1 MATCMTIE
9 GGPARGYGDP
19 VTTAGGGD
27 VPRVDPRVDRTREA
41 VLRAVRE
48 LLVEEGWDS
57 VTQNQVARRSG
68 VGRTTVYRHWP
79 DRTELVR
86 EAMDFEL
93 SVTRDVTLSG
103 ELRTDLITALE
114 AIRFEMIEREGSKFL
129 IAMVARSEWD
139 GAVQAVKKDLVDRA
153 VVGLR
158 GVLVAAVARGD
169 LVADLDLD
177 RSISQLVGPMV
188 MHRLVTDLPLR
199 PDMVTHLVDDFIA
212 TRAAPRSN

>member
-1 MATCMTIE
+1 MT
-9 GGPARGYGDP
+9 R
-19 VTTAGGGD
+19 AGGDGE
-27 VPRVDPRVDRTREA
+27 PRVDLRVDRTREA

-57 VTQNQVARRSG
+57 VTQNQVARRG
-68 VGRTTVYRHWP
+68 GAGRTTVYRHWP

-93 SVTRDVTLSG
+93 AVTRDVTLSG

-153 VVGLR
+153 LVGLR
-158 GVLVAAVARGD
+158 GVLVAALARGD
-169 LVADLDLD
+169 LVADLDVD

-199 PDMVTHLVDDFIA
+199 PGLVPQLVDDFIV
-212 TRAAPRSN
+212 TRAVPSSD

>member
-1 MATCMTIE
+1 
-9 GGPARGYGDP
+9 
-19 VTTAGGGD
+19 
-27 VPRVDPRVDRTREA
+27 VDRTREA

-93 SVTRDVTLSG
+93 ALTRDVKLSG
-103 ELRTDLITALE
+103 ELRMDLITALE

-139 GAVQAVKKDLVDRA
+139 GAVQAVKKSLVDRA
-153 VVGLR
+153 LVGLH
-158 GVLVAAVARGD
+158 GVLVAAVSRGH
-169 LVADLDLD
+169 LVADLDLE

-188 MHRLVTDLPLR
+188 MHRLVTDLPLG
-199 PDMVTHLVDDFIA
+199 PDLVAQLVDDFIA
-212 TRAAPRSN
+212 TRSR

>member
-1 MATCMTIE
+1 MTTSGDAAPE
-9 GGPARGYGDP
+9 GGG
-19 VTTAGGGD
+19 
-27 VPRVDPRVDRTREA
+27 PRVDPRVDRTREA

-93 SVTRDVTLSG
+93 ALTRDVELTG
-103 ELRTDLITALE
+103 ELRTDLVTALE

-139 GAVQAVKKDLVDRA
+139 GAVQTVKKSLVDRA
-153 VVGLR
+153 LVGLR

-169 LVADLDLD
+169 LVPGLDLD

-188 MHRLVTDLPLR
+188 MHRLVTDQPLR
-199 PDMVTHLVDDFIA
+199 HDLVTQLVEDFITA
-212 TRAAPRSN
+212 RTAPRPG